1 MSDYQNKRRFKK
13 KQKKKEE
20 RRKKMLARRKAILEE
35 KQVQRLIDKMNYE
48 SRERLRPAKK
58 IEET

>member
-1 MSDYQNKRRFKK
+1 
-13 KQKKKEE
+13 
-20 RRKKMLARRKAILEE
+20 MLARRKAILEE